1 MPNEQSELE
10 KRQIHRSSS
19 EEAKRISRECLQI
32 AILQLLSEKDL
43 NKISITELV
52 ERAGVSRA
60 TFYRNYNSKDEL
72 LLDITNDARRVVTS
86 LLQVHGTREEIYSQC
101 LRSFEMMKENEKNI
115 RNIFN
120 ARITFSA
127 ALSLHERTEKPEYAD
142 AKRRY
147 LSLTLEGAMLF
158 IVKEWVMEG
167 MRQSPE
173 EMAGICTQIL
183 SESAVR
189 TLFGG

>member
-10 KRQIHRSSS
+10 KRQIHRPSS

-32 AILQLLSEKDL
+32 AMLQLLSEKDL

-52 ERAGVSRA
+52 GRAGVSRA
-60 TFYRNYNSKDEL
+60 TFYRNYSSKDEL
-72 LLDITNDARRVVTS
+72 LLDISNDGRKLFAS
-86 LLQVHGTREEIYSQC
+86 FLQVHGTREEIYSQC
-101 LRSFEMMKENEKNI
+101 LSSFRMMKENEGSI

-120 ARITFSA
+120 ARITLSA

-142 AKRRY
+142 VKRRY
-147 LSLTLEGAMLF
+147 LSYAFEGAIMF
-158 IVKEWVMEG
+158 IVKEWVTED

-173 EMAGICTQIL
+173 EMAEICTQIL
-183 SESAVR
+183 SESAAR
-189 TLFGG
+189 TLFGD